1 MTEVALAPE
10 GGLLALGLEDGH
22 ITVWC
27 LPQGNPLDSMR
38 FDRNPIQ
45 RLSFGRDP
53 VRRQGGSAA
62 GSGWLLASG
71 DRGGGLVVWDVAS
84 HTPRSICHSPAGS
97 SEVLSLTFSP
107 DGTTLAS
114 AGGGKAQLWDLAS
127 GQLLLNVD
135 TSNYTAALAFSP
147 DGRRLAVG
155 CVAAFGGADKVDVW
169 ELEPGRGIDSLR
181 GLSQSVFTAVF
192 SPDGRLVGALA
203 NDWRVGIWDRASR
216 RLLHI
221 LEVTRGSF
229 PDNAALAFS
238 PDGKQF
244 AFSADHEAS
253 LWDVVTG
260 DLVKTWKIPEGLCD
274 HLAFPEVNRLLLFRV
289 ETESGELG
297 PFTQVDAIKYP
308 RVCWVRDLLGPHPNR
323 PVAEIRDC
331 NLHVFRSECSPDGK
345 YYVIEGLA
353 GTRGNVTRVANLYEG
368 STGKKLGP
376 LPTQKP
382 VRFDGAS
389 FSFDPTGGVLNYFY
403 EPTAEGSRAYFL
415 EMPSL
420 AVLRQFDQAPYC
432 LGPRAKRWLLASP
445 VTADQPGALSLFD
458 QELPDPLI
466 RFLPDLGGAPWTGRP
481 RFSPDGLHLVWGNPS
496 GAVTVV
502 DLVEVNRRLSE
513 IGLGW

>member
-1 MTEVALAPE
+1 MFGGVSLFRPETERPIQIWDSTTDQVRAAGIKGGETLAFAFRPDRSPLLLKVPNGEPLTAQLWDVDRGRLLRTFKLPLEGKSKIQALALTPDGSWIAASARQLDERGEPADLGAVAVWEASSGREILHSATSRATEVALAPD
-10 GGLLALGLEDGH
+10 GGLLALGFEDGH
-22 ITVWC
+22 ISVWS
-27 LPQGNPLDSMR
+27 LPQGNPLDSLR

-135 TSNYTAALAFSP
+135 ASNYTAALAFSP

-216 RLLHI
+216 RLLHV

-260 DLVKTWKIPEGLCD
+260 ELVKTWKIPEGLSD
-274 HLAFPEVNRLLLFRV
+274 RLAFPER
-289 ETESGELG
+289 ESATALPRGDGE
-297 PFTQVDAIKYP
+297 
-308 RVCWVRDLLGPHPNR
+308 R
-323 PVAEIRDC
+323 
-331 NLHVFRSECSPDGK
+331 
-345 YYVIEGLA
+345 
-353 GTRGNVTRVANLYEG
+353 
-368 STGKKLGP
+368 
-376 LPTQKP
+376 
-382 VRFDGAS
+382 
-389 FSFDPTGGVLNYFY
+389 
-403 EPTAEGSRAYFL
+403 
-415 EMPSL
+415 
-420 AVLRQFDQAPYC
+420 
-432 LGPRAKRWLLASP
+432 
-445 VTADQPGALSLFD
+445 
-458 QELPDPLI
+458 
-466 RFLPDLGGAPWTGRP
+466 
-481 RFSPDGLHLVWGNPS
+481 
-496 GAVTVV
+496 
-502 DLVEVNRRLSE
+502 
-513 IGLGW
+513 